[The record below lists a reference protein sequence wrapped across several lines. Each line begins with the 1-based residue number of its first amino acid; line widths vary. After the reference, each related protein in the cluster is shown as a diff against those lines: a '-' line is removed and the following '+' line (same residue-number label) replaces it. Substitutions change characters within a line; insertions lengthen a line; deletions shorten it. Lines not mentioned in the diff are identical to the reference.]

1 MSNITKKN
9 LPFWIC
15 LIFVIYPLLSLP
27 LIIIEVYNKKRYALV
42 LLACFMGLCAILW
55 PPTGDLYRHTIDY
68 FDYIGKDEFELQLG
82 QLDYTL
88 YYLSY
93 IFANWGINFELIRF
107 FFVFFSY
114 IIVFFILED
123 MRKTT
128 NFIAKHYRIS
138 ICIFFFSVPFCSIA
152 FGLRYGFACSLM
164 YLGIYYL
171 LIKNRNVGWIYVIL
185 AIMTHYSL
193 TVVFFLVLLV
203 KLGVNITSKRIVWYS
218 FLSFIL
224 FSSLLLEKIILLLPI
239 PELVRTA
246 ILAYASGYWSGEH
259 FEDHSIGYRLASILS
274 YITVYPLIYYFLQTK
289 VSGKLNSFLILSICL
304 WSICSVSSELFV
316 RTSLFLIFPLILYL
330 LSVSD
335 IKWYVKKVQIISYF
349 LIITFCSQLYSYRKV
364 LEISD
369 MYKISYSNSISLL
382 FHTYDENWL
391 HKNVS
396 YDGDPF

>member
-1 MSNITKKN
+1 MLNITKKN

-185 AIMTHYSL
+185 AIITHYSL

-218 FLSFIL
+218 FLSFIP
-224 FSSLLLEKIILLLPI
+224 KIRNYHPI
-239 PELVRTA
+239 
-246 ILAYASGYWSGEH
+246 H
-259 FEDHSIGYRLASILS
+259 D
-274 YITVYPLIYYFLQTK
+274 
-289 VSGKLNSFLILSICL
+289 
-304 WSICSVSSELFV
+304 
-316 RTSLFLIFPLILYL
+316 
-330 LSVSD
+330 
-335 IKWYVKKVQIISYF
+335 
-349 LIITFCSQLYSYRKV
+349 
-364 LEISD
+364 
-369 MYKISYSNSISLL
+369 
-382 FHTYDENWL
+382 
-391 HKNVS
+391 
-396 YDGDPF
+396 